1 MKKKDENNKKEN
13 EEKDD
18 NSAKTIFKEIIDKA
32 INNPTEIF
40 QVLQADLNM
49 PNVPTKT
56 LGGHTFWDT
65 LVEYKGYK
73 LQQNLITKHA
83 RILDSDNVR
92 IAWGTINGMKKALE
106 RKVEIP
112 DEYANKNFQNRKKIT
127 SIEQELSSAKK
138 LFDNGII
145 SSEEFNTIKKKLL
158 DQVM

>member
-1 MKKKDENNKKEN
+1 
-13 EEKDD
+13 
-18 NSAKTIFKEIIDKA
+18 
-32 INNPTEIF
+32 
-40 QVLQADLNM
+40 M

-65 LVEYKGYK
+65 LVEYNGYK

-83 RILDSDNVR
+83 RILDSDDVR

-112 DEYANKNFQNRKKIT
+112 DEYANKDFQNRKKIT